1 MTAHLVQALRQPALP
16 VVLAAVAHPHVPAR
30 RVDCVAAEVRMERR
44 LGSGLARIDAPVRE
58 AAVAVEVEVGV
69 VGLGEHADVVVVPL
83 RSRAGRK
90 SEER

>member
-1 MTAHLVQALRQPALP
+1 MAHLVQALRQPALP

-30 RVDCVAAEVRMERR
+30 RVDCVAAEVGVERR
-44 LGSGLARIDAPVRE
+44 FGAGLAWVDALVRE

-69 VGLGEHADVVVVPL
+69 IGLGEHADVVVVPL

-90 SEER
+90 SEGR